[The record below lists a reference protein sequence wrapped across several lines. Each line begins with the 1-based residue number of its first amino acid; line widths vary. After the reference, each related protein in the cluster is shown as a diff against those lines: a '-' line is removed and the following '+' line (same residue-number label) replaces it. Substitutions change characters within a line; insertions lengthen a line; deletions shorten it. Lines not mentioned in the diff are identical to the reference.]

1 MSLLVPFHTEHLKWN
16 YYNEELRK
24 DDHIQSPEAVPD

>member
-16 YYNEELRK
+16 YYHEELRK